1 MALFSRD
8 MVAAG
13 QFYPADPDELK
24 EAISDFY
31 TTKRLY
37 KKRSGYL
44 DGIIAPHAG
53 YVYSGGTA
61 AKAYYQLSK
70 HEPRTFVI
78 LGPNH
83 TGLGEDLSIMY
94 NANYQTPLG
103 KVKVDAELGRRVCK
117 EMKVHNDFLAHSREH
132 CIEVQLPF
140 LQHLYNNELMI
151 LPIIL
156 GNVKLEELRKLGRF
170 LADEDVTVIASS
182 DFTHHGSAYGYS
194 PFQNIKLELREHDM
208 KAIELIQK
216 LRVKEFHELGSNS
229 TICGYKP
236 ITCLLQAMKSR
247 GAKAKFLEYS
257 TSADVTKDYENVVA
271 YASMVFK

>member
-1 MALFSRD
+1 MALFARE

-13 QFYPADPDELK
+13 SFYPANPDELRGV
-24 EAISDFY
+24 IDDFY
-31 TTKRLY
+31 TAKSPY
-37 KKRSGYL
+37 KNRGGFL
-44 DGIIAPHAG
+44 QGMIAPHAG

-61 AKAYYQLSK
+61 AKAYYELSK
-70 HEPRTFVI
+70 HEARTFVI

-83 TGLGEDLSIMY
+83 TSMGEDLSVMY
-94 NANYQTPLG
+94 NAVYKTPLG
-103 KVKVDAELGRRVCK
+103 KVKVDDELGRFVCK

-132 CIEVQLPF
+132 SIEVQLPF
-140 LQHLYNNELMI
+140 LQYLYGDEARV
-151 LPIIL
+151 LPIII
-156 GNVKLEELRKLGRF
+156 GDVKLSELEKLGRL
-170 LADEDVTVIASS
+170 LAGKDVTIIASS

-194 PFQNIKLELREHDM
+194 PFQNVKLELREHDM

-216 LRVKEFHELGSNS
+216 LRVKEFHGLGEES

-247 GAKAKFLEYS
+247 GAEAKFLEYS

-271 YASMVFK
+271 YASVVFR